1 MRLPLAATTW
11 SLAFLLV
18 AWVPTCTQSC
28 FCHLPP
34 QSALDRKKGASTWE
48 DSRVRAE
55 VSWRNATEGRGLHYS
70 PQSPSSVLPG
80 AQPGECRGL
89 SPRPAAPGADPAT
102 SPHPQ
107 LLTTASWQKQPILC
121 SAAGCWVLYTNCRL
135 PQSCVSPC
143 TLQTRFREGK
153 QNDPGKPLLNS
164 PVTPSPLL
172 PPCDAPSSSFPA
184 FTFGA
189 CIFIE
194 ALVTRSYP

>member
-55 VSWRNATEGRGLHYS
+55 VSWRNATEGRGLHHS

-80 AQPGECRGL
+80 TQPGECRGL
-89 SPRPAAPGADPAT
+89 SPRPATPELTRPPPHTHSCSQQHPGRSNPFSARRRGAGYCTQTVVFPKAVLV
-102 SPHPQ
+102 H
-107 LLTTASWQKQPILC
+107 ALC
-121 SAAGCWVLYTNCRL
+121 RRGSERVNRM
-135 PQSCVSPC
+135 
-143 TLQTRFREGK
+143 TLG
-153 QNDPGKPLLNS
+153 NLS
-164 PVTPSPLL
+164 
-172 PPCDAPSSSFPA
+172 
-184 FTFGA
+184 
-189 CIFIE
+189 
-194 ALVTRSYP
+194 